1 MGQGFSCHPGK
12 HIVTWLLRCWDNSSG
27 SLESEGREAKQL
39 GSFSGEGGTEKATGN
54 GAQALSLWRRRL
66 SGVKERDPFQEDAVG
81 LLRVEEQQVLAATT
95 VLQQR
100 QERDVVV
107 FLSWAAELHLNR
119 SLPAPPQ
126 TERGENRMERAQGL
140 REGHGDHSTMIVTGK
155 RGSAEPVPVQPG
167 PAPAGALHR
176 PRPPPGHI
184 HLLHRGLLHGLQRGD
199 LQHSKNLHI
208 THG

>member
-1 MGQGFSCHPGK
+1 M
-12 HIVTWLLRCWDNSSG
+12 
-27 SLESEGREAKQL
+27 
-39 GSFSGEGGTEKATGN
+39 
-54 GAQALSLWRRRL
+54 
-66 SGVKERDPFQEDAVG
+66 KERDPFQEDAVG
-81 LLRVEEQQVLAATT
+81 LLRVEEEQVLPAPT

-100 QERDVVV
+100 QGRDVVV

-126 TERGENRMERAQGL
+126 RERGENRMERAQGL
-140 REGHGDHSTMIVTGK
+140 REGQGDHSTMIVTGK

-199 LQHSKNLHI
+199 LLRVGPVGCRGTACSTRGLSPGRRGTAAVSLEHLLPPAAL
-208 THG
+208 TLGAAERFLTPP